1 MLLLKLHSHVRA
13 IAFQL
18 LVHKFYLLFLL
29 LLSLLLQIKQIIQCK
44 TCVVFVLDEESD
56 ELVCEVRESKFLS
69 MLSCM

>member
-13 IAFQL
+13 IAFQF
-18 LVHKFYLLFLL
+18 LVNKFYLLFLL
-29 LLSLLLQIKQIIQCK
+29 SLHLQIKQIIQCK

-56 ELVCEVRESKFLS
+56 ELVCEVRESKFLF